1 MRQEKTQQQQPGT
14 CQKVRK
20 TTDLTTANLSSGLK
34 GASSSCV
41 PM

>member
-1 MRQEKTQQQQPGT
+1 MQDRKLAMLLT

-20 TTDLTTANLSSGLK
+20 TTILTTVNFSSGLK
-34 GASSSCV
+34 GARSSCV